1 MPAYAETGE
10 ADETGG
16 AKLRLD
22 RGGVGPVCVYLVE
35 DRRDAAQM
43 ARCGQ
48 CLDDCFLM
56 PFDVDLDDQRFGT
69 LEQRVD
75 AGDAQDADILARIA
89 AFVRRAV
96 AEARG
101 AAVRGVR
108 RDRGDTGLTRD
119 GGMARLNLCL
129 EPVERDIVAQQRQ
142 GRSEGRRG
150 RQELGGKLCCRWWA
164 YR

>member
-22 RGGVGPVCVYLVE
+22 RGGVGPAGVDLVE

-48 CLDDCFLM
+48 CLDDGFLM
-56 PFDVDLDDQRFGT
+56 PFDVDLDDQRFGP

-89 AFVRRAV
+89 AFLRRAV
-96 AEARG
+96 GEA
-101 AAVRGVR
+101 
-108 RDRGDTGLTRD
+108 
-119 GGMARLNLCL
+119 
-129 EPVERDIVAQQRQ
+129 PI
-142 GRSEGRRG
+142 GRASCWESV
-150 RQELGGKLCCRWWA
+150 CP
-164 YR
+164 

>member
-1 MPAYAETGE
+1 MPADAETVE

-22 RGGVGPVCVYLVE
+22 RGGVGPAGVDLVE

-48 CLDDCFLM
+48 CLDDGFLM

-75 AGDAQDADILARIA
+75 AGAAQDADRKSVVSGTRVS
-89 AFVRRAV
+89 VRV
-96 AEARG
+96 
-101 AAVRGVR
+101 
-108 RDRGDTGLTRD
+108 D
-119 GGMARLNLCL
+119 
-129 EPVERDIVAQQRQ
+129 
-142 GRSEGRRG
+142 
-150 RQELGGKLCCRWWA
+150 LGGGVLLKKKICYNLTSCTVNRL
-164 YR
+164 